1 VVEYHELKSVTQSV
15 MKSIRYTM
23 QGVLTWAALHG
34 MQADA
39 ADLMVGRKVDA
50 QEIAAPRHRRT

>member
-1 VVEYHELKSVTQSV
+1 

-50 QEIAAPRHRRT
+50 QEIAAPGHRRT